1 MDDNKAEALSRQV
14 TELEKKLGPEY
25 FALVNDLN
33 KVDANSPEGQEIE
46 SILAP
51 LDDSCD

>member
-14 TELEKKLGPEY
+14 TELEKRLGSEY

-33 KVDANSPEGQEIE
+33 KRRSK
-46 SILAP
+46 LARRSGHRIHTRTARR
-51 LDDSCD
+51 LL